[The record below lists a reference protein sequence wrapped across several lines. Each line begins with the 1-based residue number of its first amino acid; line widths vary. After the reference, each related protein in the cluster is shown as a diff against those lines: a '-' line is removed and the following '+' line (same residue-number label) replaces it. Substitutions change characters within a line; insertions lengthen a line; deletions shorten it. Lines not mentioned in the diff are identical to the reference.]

1 MDFNMKDEQNWER
14 EQHINLQVQA
24 LHREI
29 DHKRF
34 TLEVI
39 STIHHQLIGPTSEN
53 SINKEILNRYI
64 GTLGADEKH
73 RISCEL
79 EIFGSTG
86 QISSYFVRG
95 QELDTFAVEE
105 MIQIVKEWTK
115 TCQRATR
122 TQENLKDLR
131 WALAREELD
140 FVREKR
146 QDELD
151 DDGQESKR
159 TRKFNDLYDATP
171 ERKRRPR
178 ANVEREVDETNT
190 MDLN

>member
-1 MDFNMKDEQNWER
+1 MDFNMKDEQDWER

-39 STIHHQLIGPTSEN
+39 STIHHQLFGPTSEN

-73 RISCEL
+73 RLSCEL

-86 QISSYFVRG
+86 QISSYF
-95 QELDTFAVEE
+95 
-105 MIQIVKEWTK
+105 
-115 TCQRATR
+115 
-122 TQENLKDLR
+122 TQENLKDMR

-146 QDELD
+146 QDEPVQSRANQNSLLSSDVLVGEIRGKRKLSFDSD

>member
-1 MDFNMKDEQNWER
+1 MKDEQDWER

-39 STIHHQLIGPTSEN
+39 STIHHQLFGPTSEN

-73 RISCEL
+73 RLSCEL

-95 QELDTFAVEE
+95 QELNTFAVEE
-105 MIQIVKEWTK
+105 MIHVVKEWTK
-115 TCQRATR
+115 TCQRATGVLSLNKEAFSPELLDR
-122 TQENLKDLR
+122 FDGFKMTRRFEHWTQENLKDLR
-131 WALAREELD
+131 WALTREGLD

-146 QDELD
+146 QEEA
-151 DDGQESKR
+151 G
-159 TRKFNDLYDATP
+159 
-171 ERKRRPR
+171 
-178 ANVEREVDETNT
+178 
-190 MDLN
+190 